1 MNMKISLVEN
11 KNKETPLQ
19 TLLKKVKGYKWSE
32 DDDSA
37 ELIKKVEG
45 EPDLMVHEVIQHAG
59 DLKPGQFGVDDDG
72 AAYFGCQGAGAYNLD
87 GETRWLPN
95 CGPSVCIHSIGEIV
109 IVEDGAVYPESD
121 EDLTYPETTADLND
135 SDEKYNDLLEATK
148 SFVEAVKK
156 RLDKGGSAKVDSAL
170 EEINKYIGE

>member
-1 MNMKISLVEN
+1 MAMNTMKISLIEN
-11 KNKETPLQ
+11 KKKETPLQ

-45 EPDLMVHEVIQHAG
+45 EPDLTVHEVIQHAG
-59 DLKPGQFGVDDDG
+59 DLKPGQFGVDDEG
-72 AAYFGCQGAGAYNLD
+72 SAYLGCQGAGAYNLD

-95 CGPSVCIHSIGEIV
+95 CGPSVCVHSIGEIV
-109 IVEDGAVYPESD
+109 ILEDGAVYPEESED
-121 EDLTYPETTADLND
+121 EEVKEEP
-135 SDEKYNDLLEATK
+135 DEKYNDLLKATK
-148 SFVEAVKK
+148 SFVETVKK
-156 RLDKGGSAKVDSAL
+156 RLDKGGSAKVDLAL